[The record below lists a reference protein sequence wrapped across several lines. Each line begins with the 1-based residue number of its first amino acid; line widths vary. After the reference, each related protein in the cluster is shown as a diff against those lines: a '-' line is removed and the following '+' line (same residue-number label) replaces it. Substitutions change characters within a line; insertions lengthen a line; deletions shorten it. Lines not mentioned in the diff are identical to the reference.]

1 LTSQDFPS
9 LSIGLSTSMSCLD
22 VCNAAWC

>member
-1 LTSQDFPS
+1 LTSQNFPS
-9 LSIGLSTSMSCLD
+9 LSIGLSASMSCLD